1 MANDAATG
9 LYDAG
14 GHGSAVNPASR
25 SHHAAA
31 GDLGAISAR
40 EGAPGMARVGRAHK
54 GRARLAAWT
63 SRPPGLRGRG
73 HVFLLNSCAKTAQVV
88 IMGRMKNRKL
98 MQSFAPIASLCAGLA
113 LVCSVR
119 LAANEPPPEATY
131 DGLHLYKQTK
141 QRIAYVRPGATFT
154 QYKRLAVYDCYV
166 EFSKEWVEHYNRDQ
180 SDPSRQIRASDI
192 ERAKKALQDDFTKI
206 FTEELQQRGRYQVTD
221 TPGPDV
227 LILRPALI
235 NIQVS
240 APDLISPGRS
250 ATFVQS
256 AGTMTIYLELWDSA
270 SNTILARVID
280 AKVDPSVYGQRSSS
294 VTNRAAADR
303 MMRSWADELRS
314 RLDFVRG
321 KDVAP

>member
-1 MANDAATG
+1 MKW
-9 LYDAG
+9 YRR
-14 GHGSAVNPASR
+14 AVSF
-25 SHHAAA
+25 
-31 GDLGAISAR
+31 
-40 EGAPGMARVGRAHK
+40 
-54 GRARLAAWT
+54 LA
-63 SRPPGLRGRG
+63 
-73 HVFLLNSCAKTAQVV
+73 VTA
-88 IMGRMKNRKL
+88 L
-98 MQSFAPIASLCAGLA
+98 SASLALMCPAGLVA
-113 LVCSVR
+113 KE
-119 LAANEPPPEATY
+119 APPEVTK

-240 APDLISPGRS
+240 APDLMSPGRS

-321 KDVAP
+321 KDVRP